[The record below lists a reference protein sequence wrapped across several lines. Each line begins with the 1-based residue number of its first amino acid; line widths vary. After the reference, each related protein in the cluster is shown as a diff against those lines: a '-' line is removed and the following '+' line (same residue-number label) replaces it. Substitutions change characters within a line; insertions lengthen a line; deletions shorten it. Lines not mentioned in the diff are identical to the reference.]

1 MCRISFLE
9 SGMKVSLPSGC
20 SSSTQRALC
29 LLHVELD
36 SGWRILWMYCS
47 VVCTC
52 RLYVDGVWWM
62 GTLVEL
68 ELKNPVG
75 LLRVE

>member
-1 MCRISFLE
+1 MRRISFLNE
-9 SGMKVSLPSGC
+9 GLFVC
-20 SSSTQRALC
+20 SNNSSTQRALC

-36 SGWRILWMYCS
+36 SGWRILWMHVYTCMEL
-47 VVCTC
+47 VCC
-52 RLYVDGVWWM
+52 MWM

-68 ELKNPVG
+68 ELKNSVG

>member
-1 MCRISFLE
+1 M
-9 SGMKVSLPSGC
+9 
-20 SSSTQRALC
+20 
-29 LLHVELD
+29 HVY
-36 SGWRILWMYCS
+36 GACM
-47 VVCTC
+47 
-52 RLYVDGVWWM
+52 LYVDGVWWM

>member
-1 MCRISFLE
+1 MENSLDILSCNCAHVGCMC
-9 SGMKVSLPSGC
+9 M
-20 SSSTQRALC
+20 
-29 LLHVELD
+29 
-36 SGWRILWMYCS
+36 
-47 VVCTC
+47 
-52 RLYVDGVWWM
+52 DGVWWM

>member
-1 MCRISFLE
+1 ME
-9 SGMKVSLPSGC
+9 NSLDACVWS
-20 SSSTQRALC
+20 
-29 LLHVELD
+29 
-36 SGWRILWMYCS
+36 
-47 VVCTC
+47 
-52 RLYVDGVWWM
+52 LYDVWWM

>member
-1 MCRISFLE
+1 M
-9 SGMKVSLPSGC
+9 
-20 SSSTQRALC
+20 
-29 LLHVELD
+29 
-36 SGWRILWMYCS
+36 
-47 VVCTC
+47 CTC
-52 RLYVDGVWWM
+52 KLYVDVDGVWWM